1 MTTWHNIPCP
11 PTLPAVSQACPD
23 GWLEVYIE
31 HHAPRSM
38 PGGGDP
44 QEGETTFALS
54 RIWGLDCDAVE
65 RINHMLV
72 DLYGDEML
80 SEVPHKA
87 TVLARVIRK
96 PQRTERMIMGDAEH
110 EVIHESTI
118 YTCDFRRITDYTVEL
133 RWGAC
138 ATPVYS
144 MDEHPSLTGQQPAPQ
159 PGRGDMWQQVIERY
173 SANIHPSIIEL
184 FRQRSEQGKAQYGTP
199 LQAGNGRSIFKDL
212 ADETLDRIVYAEQA
226 ATERPE
232 LAEVM
237 LGIQES
243 DIATLGGLIMIYG
256 RVAPDGEVL
265 P

>member
-23 GWLEVYIE
+23 GWLEIYIE
-31 HHAPRSM
+31 HHAPRSTSA
-38 PGGGDP
+38 DYP
-44 QEGETTFALS
+44 QEGDIGIHLA
-54 RIWGLDCDAVE
+54 RVWGLDCDALGSLE
-65 RINHMLV
+65 SLLT
-72 DLYGDEML
+72 DLYRDEL
-80 SEVPHKA
+80 VAQIHDKA
-87 TVLARVIRK
+87 TVLYRVVRG
-96 PQRTERMIMGDAEH
+96 PATVTRVMMGDAEGDIP
-110 EVIHESTI
+110 EPATF
-118 YTCDFRRITDYTVEL
+118 TLDGF
-133 RWGAC
+133 WGVDGK
-138 ATPVYS
+138 PVYTL
-144 MDEHPSLTGQQPAPQ
+144 DDHVSLTGQQAAPR
-159 PGRGDMWQQVIERY
+159 PGHGDMWQQVIERY
-173 SANIHPSIIEL
+173 TGKIQPALLEV
-184 FRQRSEQGKAQYGTP
+184 FRQRREMGLAKYGTP

-237 LGIQES
+237 LGIQEG